1 MIRVQ
6 ESNPVQWFCHL
17 HFKSWQVN
25 RTPGR
30 WLCFHSRNPLAAW
43 LSQNLNIY
51 FRIQPFFLQKEKDLI
66 LWNSP
71 IEIFLNAYSIS
82 LSAVLKTEAPEKLWK
97 YAFVKFYPW
106 IYRMTRLSLWYTYFH
121 RVFGFWFLCLSF
133 LAINGGNAEEEGED
147 FRCIN

>member
-82 LSAVLKTEAPEKLWK
+82 LWAVLKTEAPKKLWK
-97 YAFVKFYPW
+97 YAFVKIYPW
-106 IYRMTRLSLWYTYFH
+106 IEWQDFLFGTRIFTEFL
-121 RVFGFWFLCLSF
+121 VFGFY
-133 LAINGGNAEEEGED
+133 A
-147 FRCIN
+147 FRFWQ